1 MKSGTKNN
9 VIQQDAPLQYFR
21 KEGKKIKKKNKPNF
35 VHMHACVYVFTVPF
49 IAKVDLPV
57 LYKAVS

>member
-1 MKSGTKNN
+1 MLFYS
-9 VIQQDAPLQYFR
+9 ILER
-21 KEGKKIKKKNKPNF
+21 GKKEKKEKKNF
-35 VHMHACVYVFTVPF
+35 VCVHVCVYVFTVPF